1 MRNLIVPM
9 AGKSSR
15 FPNMRLKWMLTHPMT
30 NRFMCV
36 ESILGL
42 NIDFF
47 DKIYFVCLE
56 EHEEKYSFSKSLNK
70 QIGDLGLKNKTEIV
84 YFKNQTKSQSE
95 TVYNL
100 LKEFE
105 INGFIFIKDSDS
117 YYECEVKNEENQV
130 VFFDLNDIDDI
141 NARTK
146 SYIQFDIN
154 GLITNIVEKKVISST
169 FSVGGY
175 AFSSAEE
182 FCNTYEKF
190 QTFSDECY
198 ISHIIFDM
206 ILSGSLFYGLR
217 SSNFKD
223 WGTIESWN
231 KYKNDYKCFFIDI
244 DGTLVENSSV
254 HFPPY
259 IGDGKPLQKNI
270 DLIQRLYKSGKVK
283 IILTTSRPE
292 EVRSVTIEEMDRNG
306 ILYDQLIMG
315 LPHCKRILINDFA
328 NTNQYPSCEVINIL
342 RNSDNLS
349 DFIIL

>member
-1 MRNLIVPM
+1 MRNLIIPM

-15 FPNMRLKWMLTHPMT
+15 FPNMRPKWMLTHPMT

-36 ESILGL
+36 ESIVGL
-42 NIDFF
+42 NLDFF

-56 EHEEKYSFSKSLNK
+56 EHEEKYRFSKSLFK
-70 QIGDLGLKNKTEIV
+70 QIDNMGLKDKAEIV
-84 YFKNQTKSQSE
+84 YLKDQTSSQSE

-100 LKEFE
+100 IKKSEMT
-105 INGFIFIKDSDS
+105 GFIFIKDSDS
-117 YYECEVKNEENQV
+117 YYECKIKEENNQV
-130 VFFDLNDIDDI
+130 VFFDLNDTDNI

-154 GLITNIVEKKVISST
+154 GLITNIIEKKVISST

-182 FCNTYEKF
+182 FSTTYEKF
-190 QTFSDECY
+190 KTLDEECY
-198 ISHIIFDM
+198 ISHVIFEM
-206 ILSGSLFYGLR
+206 ILSGSLFYGLK

-231 KYKNDYKCFFIDI
+231 NYKNEYKCFFIDI

-259 IGDGKPLQKNI
+259 IGEGKPLQKNI
-270 DLIQRLYKSGKVK
+270 DLIQRLYNTGKVK
-283 IILTTSRPE
+283 VILTTSRPE
-292 EVRSVTIEEMDRNG
+292 EMKSLTIEEMDRNS
-306 ILYDQLIMG
+306 IPYDQLIMG
-315 LPHCKRILINDFA
+315 LPHCKRILINDFS

-349 DFIIL
+349 NYVQ